1 MDYKNL
7 ISPLKIRDKVLKN
20 RIVMP
25 PMECRLNTIDGSPTQ
40 EMIDYYAKRAQGG
53 TGMIIVENTFID
65 NLESRSSVASSG
77 LYSDHQIWRKA
88 ELAEAIKEYD
98 CVAIIQLS
106 HGGRQANP
114 AATGLECVAPSPIPC
129 QVTQRMPRELTID
142 EIHRIQNDFVQAAIR
157 AQKAGFDGV
166 EIHGAHGYLL
176 CEFLSPYANHRTDEY
191 GGNYENRARMIKEIV
206 HQTREAVGQHF
217 IIGLRLSVDEWLG
230 EKGLQP
236 DETCR
241 LAHELEEMIDYV
253 NCSAGNYETGAYCQ
267 TSSTYDDK
275 GKIVYLAEEMKKHV
289 QIPVIAVGSLDVDSS
304 EQVLNEG
311 KADLVAFGR
320 ALICEPNIGN
330 KVKEG
335 RVADIRPCCRANE
348 GCFSGFAKGYP
359 IRCELNPAAG
369 QERKYAL
376 YKVQHPKKIVIVGGG
391 CAGLEAARV
400 ASLMGHH
407 VVLLEK
413 EDHLGGHLIE
423 AVAPPFKDKTR
434 DAMDWMIRQVYKG
447 TTSVILN
454 ADTSEKAIQD
464 LNPDALIIATGSR
477 YTVPPIPGVE
487 YAIYADEALLKPE
500 NVHHKVVV
508 IGGGLVGVETAMTL
522 VEEKN
527 CDVTVVEMLADLGGE
542 MDGNAHETM
551 IARLNKDNIT
561 AMCQTTVKQIQP
573 DQVICEQDGKE
584 IVIDAQSIVLAVGL
598 TSDMKQKEIYD
609 KIDVNKWII
618 GDAKKARSIYACTHE
633 AWEAVFQISDESIQD

>member
-1 MDYKNL
+1 MNYEK
-7 ISPLKIRDKVLKN
+7 IMSPLKIRDKVLKN

-25 PMECRLNTIDGSPTQ
+25 PMECRLNTMDGSPTQ

-88 ELAEAIKEYD
+88 QLAEAIKEYG

-114 AATGLECVAPSPIPC
+114 AATGLECVAPSAIPC
-129 QVTQRMPRELTID
+129 RVTKRMPRELTIE
-142 EIHRIQNDFVQAAIR
+142 EIHRIQNDFVQAAVR

-176 CEFLSPYANHRTDEY
+176 CEFLSPYTNHRTDEY
-191 GGNYENRARMIKEIV
+191 GGNYEKRARMIKEIA
-206 HQTREAVGQHF
+206 HSMRKAVGNHF
-217 IIGLRLSVDEWLG
+217 IVGLRLSVDEWMG

-236 DETCR
+236 EETCR
-241 LAHELEEMIDYV
+241 LAHELEGVIDYV

-267 TSSTYDDK
+267 TSSTYDEK
-275 GKIVYLAEEMKKHV
+275 GKIVHLAQEMKKHV
-289 QIPVIAVGSLDVDSS
+289 QIPVIAVGSLDVNLA
-304 EQVLNEG
+304 EQVLEEE

-320 ALICEPNIGN
+320 ALICEPSIAN
-330 KVKEG
+330 KVREG
-335 RVADIRPCCRANE
+335 RVEDIRPCCRANE

-369 QERKYAL
+369 QERKYTL
-376 YKVQHPKKIVIVGGG
+376 HKVAHPKKVVIVGGG

-400 ASLMGHH
+400 ASLMGHQ

-423 AVAPPFKDKTR
+423 AVAPTFKDKTR
-434 DAMDWMIRQVYKG
+434 EAMQWMIRQVYKG

-454 ADTSEKAIQD
+454 ADTSAKAIQD
-464 LNPDALIIATGSR
+464 LNADALIIATGSR

-487 YAIYADEALLKPE
+487 YAVYADEALLKPE
-500 NVHHKVVV
+500 TIKEKVVV

-527 CDVTVVEMLADLGGE
+527 CDVTVVEMLAGLGGE

-551 IARLNKDNIT
+551 MARLQKDQIK
-561 AMCQTTVKQIQP
+561 AMCQTRVKAIQK
-573 DQVICEQDGKE
+573 DKVICEREGKE
-584 IVIDAQSIVLAVGL
+584 VAIDAESIVLAVGL
-598 TSDMKQKEIYD
+598 TSDVQQRDMYQDLKVK
-609 KIDVNKWII
+609 KWVI
-618 GDAKKARSIYACTHE
+618 GDAKRARSIYACTHE
-633 AWEAVFQISDESIQD
+633 AWDAVFQLSDESIQD

>member
-1 MDYKNL
+1 MSYEK
-7 ISPLKIRDKVLKN
+7 IMSPLKIRDNILKN

-25 PMECRLNTIDGSPTQ
+25 PMECRMNTVDGSPTQ

-53 TGMIIVENTFID
+53 TGMIIVENTYID

-88 ELAEAIKEYD
+88 QLAEAIKEYG

-129 QVTQRMPRELTID
+129 LVTRRMPRELTLE
-142 EIHRIQNDFVQAAIR
+142 EIHRIQNDFVQAALR

-176 CEFLSPYANHRTDEY
+176 CEFLSPYTNHRTDEY
-191 GGNYENRARMIKEIV
+191 GGSYENRARMITEIA
-206 HQTREAVGQHF
+206 HKMRAAVGNHF

-241 LAHELEEMIDYV
+241 LAHELEDVIDYV
-253 NCSAGNYETGAYCQ
+253 NCSAGNYETGSYCQ
-267 TSSTYDDK
+267 TSSTYDEK
-275 GKIVYLAEEMKKHV
+275 GKIVHLAQEMKRHV
-289 QIPVIAVGSLDVDSS
+289 KLPVIAVGSLDVDLA
-304 EQVLNEG
+304 EQVLEEG

-320 ALICEPNIGN
+320 ALVCEPSIGN

-335 RVADIRPCCRANE
+335 RVEDIRPCCRANE

-369 QERKYAL
+369 QERKYTL
-376 YKVQHPKKIVIVGGG
+376 HKVSQPKKVVIVGGG

-400 ASLMGHH
+400 AALMGHH

-434 DAMDWMIRQVYKG
+434 EAMEWMIRQVYKG

-454 ADTSEKAIQD
+454 ADTSEEAVRT
-464 LNPDALIIATGSR
+464 LHPDALIIATGSR

-487 YAIYADEALLKPE
+487 YAVYADEALLKPE
-500 NVHHKVVV
+500 TIKQKVVV

-522 VEEKN
+522 AEEQH
-527 CDVTVVEMLADLGGE
+527 CDVTVVEMLADLGGQ
-542 MDGNAHETM
+542 MDGNAHDTM
-551 IARLNKDNIT
+551 LVRVKKDQIKVLCRT
-561 AMCQTTVKQIQP
+561 AVQEIQQ
-573 DQVICEQDGKE
+573 DKVICRQDGKE
-584 IVIDAQSIVLAVGL
+584 IAIDAESIVLAVGL
-598 TSDMKQKEIYD
+598 TSDAKQRDLYQGL
-609 KIDVNKWII
+609 DVKKWII
-618 GDAKKARSIYACTHE
+618 GDAKRARSIYACTHE
-633 AWEAVFQISDESIQD
+633 AWEAVFQISDEAIQD

>member
-289 QIPVIAVGSLDVDSS
+289 QIPVIAVGSLDVDLA

-376 YKVQHPKKIVIVGGG
+376 YKVQHPISY
-391 CAGLEAARV
+391 AN
-400 ASLMGHH
+400 
-407 VVLLEK
+407 
-413 EDHLGGHLIE
+413 HLNNF
-423 AVAPPFKDKTR
+423 VC
-434 DAMDWMIRQVYKG
+434 
-447 TTSVILN
+447 S
-454 ADTSEKAIQD
+454 
-464 LNPDALIIATGSR
+464 
-477 YTVPPIPGVE
+477 
-487 YAIYADEALLKPE
+487 
-500 NVHHKVVV
+500 
-508 IGGGLVGVETAMTL
+508 MTL
-522 VEEKN
+522 PSKSSYLSA
-527 CDVTVVEMLADLGGE
+527 TTKSTKISAYPFML
-542 MDGNAHETM
+542 
-551 IARLNKDNIT
+551 K
-561 AMCQTTVKQIQP
+561 
-573 DQVICEQDGKE
+573 
-584 IVIDAQSIVLAVGL
+584 L
-598 TSDMKQKEIYD
+598 TYNMLI
-609 KIDVNKWII
+609 
-618 GDAKKARSIYACTHE
+618 
-633 AWEAVFQISDESIQD
+633 F